1 MKNQKKTKESN
12 QIKQNFNLSSLTNKT
27 RLRLLSKKNNN
38 IANINTTVKFS
49 INSNP
54 LKQEEFE
61 KEYHRRYLF
70 YLKEEFN
77 SKIITM
83 FFSYIS
89 STTIIPNSFKN
100 NRYFLKEFLK
110 IIVDLLI
117 NEIDLVTIS
126 IIFDNMGWIAQ
137 GDDPWTYIYYICLNA
152 KEKASSDKSFSILT
166 QILEKNNSGFNDS
179 YKNWTN
185 NINNKTKLEK
195 VDITKLNER
204 FRELMKPIYL
214 NENQKKF
221 INYNEIVNKIV
232 TMSKQ
237 KEKENI
243 APKGQLNL
251 PVNILSNSNILLN
264 PQNPKIQV
272 GPLDMMS
279 FSSGLNPN
287 NKYES
292 QMKNN
297 PQSSL
302 ELQQYNDSFLGLSRG
317 GSRNNSFMNLN
328 IFDGELF
335 KAPSIRFNNK

>member
-12 QIKQNFNLSSLTNKT
+12 QIKENYNLSSLTNKT
-27 RLRLLSKKNNN
+27 RLRLLSKKNSNF
-38 IANINTTVKFS
+38 ASINTTVKFN

-70 YLKEEFN
+70 YIKEEFN
-77 SKIITM
+77 SNIITM
-83 FFSYIS
+83 FFNYIS

-117 NEIDLVTIS
+117 NEIDLVTIT

-137 GDDPWTYIYYICLNA
+137 GADPWTYIYYICLSA
-152 KEKASSDKSFSILT
+152 KEKASSEKIFSILT
-166 QILEKNNSGFNDS
+166 QILEKNNSGFNES
-179 YKNWTN
+179 YKNWSN
-185 NINNKTKLEK
+185 NINNKAKLDK
-195 VDITKLNER
+195 VEISKINER

-243 APKGQLNL
+243 APKGQINL
-251 PVNILSNSNILLN
+251 P
-264 PQNPKIQV
+264 K
-272 GPLDMMS
+272 
-279 FSSGLNPN
+279 SS
-287 NKYES
+287 K
-292 QMKNN
+292 
-297 PQSSL
+297 
-302 ELQQYNDSFLGLSRG
+302 
-317 GSRNNSFMNLN
+317 
-328 IFDGELF
+328 F
-335 KAPSIRFNNK
+335 KKSI